1 MDEQRR
7 TSIAVLISIF
17 IILLYTQWVSAPYK
31 QSPQKTINQDIK
43 QVEQASE
50 TSIAPQKSEVSL
62 GLPTDFDESTFK
74 NAPRTTIETDTFIA
88 VINHH
93 GARLESL
100 KLKNFKSK
108 LKSPDLVDVVFVS
121 EGETRPLGI
130 TYKNG
135 FSDSSVRYRLRLE
148 SLVEDGRVFKVQ
160 APLSITFE
168 GSAPNGIITKKFTF
182 NPSGYT
188 FVVEASPSPAQFEW
202 IRTVPLNDPEQ
213 NNYSQKEVV
222 GLRIDGKQERM
233 FTSDIQDGLKQLG
246 ELQWVSL
253 SDKYF
258 TVSLVGRSN
267 SVVERAKDTIKTK
280 ISGES
285 ISVYAGP
292 LEIESLESAGFDLE
306 KNVDLGF
313 FSFLAQPI
321 LAIIKSFYKIF
332 GNFGLAII
340 GFTLLIKALF
350 LPLTKISFNSMK
362 KMQDIAPEMQALKER
377 YTDPSELNKEMMALY
392 QKKGV
397 NPLGGC
403 FPILVQIPVFFGL
416 YSALLHAIEMRHSK
430 FALWIE
436 DLSSP
441 EYFNIFGLPIP
452 VMILLLGLSMIYQQK
467 TQPNTIPDPVQRK
480 IFATMPYIFTLMFII
495 FPMPSGLV
503 LYWLV
508 NNLISIV
515 QQLYLRR
522 GYGAGR
528 ATLIASAII
537 FGLGYLLVGVS

>member
-17 IILLYTQWVSAPYK
+17 IILLYTQWVSAPHK
-31 QSPQKTINQDIK
+31 QPPAKVDNQA
-43 QVEQASE
+43 VRAEQAS
-50 TSIAPQKSEVSL
+50 ILPPQKVESTSL
-62 GLPTDFDESTFK
+62 GLPTDFDENTFK
-74 NAPRTTIETDTFIA
+74 SAPRTTVETDSFIA

-93 GARLESL
+93 GARIESL
-100 KLKNFKSK
+100 KLKDFRSK
-108 LKSPDLVDVVFVS
+108 LKGPELVDAVYVS
-121 EGETRPLGI
+121 EGEPRPLGVV
-130 TYKNG
+130 YKNG

-148 SLVEDGRVFKVQ
+148 SLVDEGKTFRVQ
-160 APLSITFE
+160 SPLTLTFE
-168 GSAPNGIITKKFTF
+168 GSAPNGVIVKRFTF
-182 NPSGYT
+182 NPSGYL
-188 FVVEASPSPAQFEW
+188 FGVEVSPSPAQFEW
-202 IRTVPLNDPEQ
+202 VRTIPLNDPEQ
-213 NNYSQKEVV
+213 NNYSHKEVV
-222 GLRIDGKQERM
+222 GLRIDGKQERVL
-233 FTSDIQDGLKQLG
+233 SSKIQEGLKQLG
-246 ELQWVSL
+246 ELQWLSL

-267 SVVERAKDTIKTK
+267 GVAERSKDTIRTK

-292 LEIESLESAGFDLE
+292 LEIESLESAGFSLE

-313 FSFLAQPI
+313 FSFLAAPI
-321 LAIIKSFYKIF
+321 LAVIKSFYKIF

-362 KMQDIAPEMQALKER
+362 KMQDIAPELQALKER
-377 YTDPSELNKEMMALY
+377 FTDPTELNREMMALY

-430 FALWIE
+430 FALWIN

-441 EYFNIFGLPIP
+441 EYLDIFGLPIP
-452 VMILLLGLSMIYQQK
+452 VMILLLGISMVYQQK

-480 IFATMPYIFTLMFII
+480 IFASMPYIFTLMFII
-495 FPMPSGLV
+495 FPMPAGLV

-528 ATLIASAII
+528 ATLIASAAI